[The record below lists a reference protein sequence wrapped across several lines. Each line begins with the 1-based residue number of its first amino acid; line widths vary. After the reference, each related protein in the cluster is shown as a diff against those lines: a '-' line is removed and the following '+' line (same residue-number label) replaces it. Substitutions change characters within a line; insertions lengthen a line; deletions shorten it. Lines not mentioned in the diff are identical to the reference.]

1 MLHIIDGYWAQ
12 PNNYGYTVIR
22 DAGRLNRNNN
32 PVRITLGYVGSLEEV
47 LELVKKDILHNHIK
61 EESMELNEALRLIRE
76 QTNRIL
82 KAMVGIDV

>member
-47 LELVKKDILHNHIK
+47 LELVKKDMLHNHIK

-82 KAMVGIDV
+82 KAMVGIEV

>member
-32 PVRITLGYVGSLEEV
+32 PVRTTLGYVGSLEEV

-82 KAMVGIDV
+82 KAMVGIEV

>member
-22 DAGRLNRNNN
+22 DAGRLNKNND

-47 LELVKKDILHNHIK
+47 LELVKKDMLHNHIR

-82 KAMVGIDV
+82 KAMVGIEV

>member
-22 DAGRLNRNNN
+22 DAGRLNKNND

-47 LELVKKDILHNHIK
+47 LELVKKDMLHNHIK
-61 EESMELNEALRLIRE
+61 DESMELNEALRLIRE

-82 KAMVGIDV
+82 KAMVGIEV

>member
-22 DAGRLNRNNN
+22 DAGRLNRSNN

-47 LELVKKDILHNHIK
+47 LELVKKDMLHNHIK
-61 EESMELNEALRLIRE
+61 EESMELDEALRLIRE

-82 KAMVGIDV
+82 KAMVGIEV

>member
-47 LELVKKDILHNHIK
+47 LELVKKDMLHNHIK
-61 EESMELNEALRLIRE
+61 EESMELDEALRLIRE
-76 QTNRIL
+76 QADRIL
-82 KAMVGIDV
+82 KAMVGIEV

>member
-12 PNNYGYTVIR
+12 PNNHGYTVIR

-47 LELVKKDILHNHIK
+47 LELVKKDMLHNHIR
-61 EESMELNEALRLIRE
+61 EESMELNEAMRLIRE
-76 QTNRIL
+76 QTDRIL
-82 KAMVGIDV
+82 KAMVGIEV

>member
-1 MLHIIDGYWAQ
+1 MLQIIDGYWAQ

-47 LELVKKDILHNHIK
+47 LELVKKDMLHNHIK
-61 EESMELNEALRLIRE
+61 EESMELDEALRLIRE
-76 QTNRIL
+76 QTDRIL
-82 KAMVGIDV
+82 KAMVGIEV

>member
-47 LELVKKDILHNHIK
+47 LELVKKDMLHNHIR
-61 EESMELNEALRLIRE
+61 EESMELDEALRLIRE
-76 QTNRIL
+76 QTDRIL
-82 KAMVGIDV
+82 KAMVGIEV

>member
-1 MLHIIDGYWAQ
+1 MLHMIDGYWAQ

-47 LELVKKDILHNHIK
+47 LELVKKDMLHNHIR
-61 EESMELNEALRLIRE
+61 EESMELDEALRLIRE
-76 QTNRIL
+76 QTDRIL
-82 KAMVGIDV
+82 KAMVGIEV